1 MDKNLVGL
9 AAVAAVSVLALISF
23 AWFRYRERCE
33 RRASP
38 GQGCPDCGSLRY
50 RAAAGQEN
58 EIVASPR
65 RQCAECLRLYTVAPP
80 RWEGFV
86 AYAIAG
92 ILLAAMTFDWVAPP
106 EDWPMHF
113 SWKGRLTVLAFAG
126 AMIWIG
132 TRVIRGKA

>member
-1 MDKNLVGL
+1 MDENLLGL
-9 AAVAAVSVLALISF
+9 AAVAVVSIFALISF

-33 RRASP
+33 RRASTA
-38 GQGCPDCGSLRY
+38 QGCPDCGSLRY
-50 RAAAGQEN
+50 RVAAGQEN

-65 RQCAECLRLYTVAPP
+65 RQCVECLRLCSVPPP
-80 RWEGFV
+80 RWAGFV

-92 ILLAAMTFDWVAPP
+92 ILLAAMAFDWVASPK
-106 EDWPMHF
+106 DWPMHF
-113 SWKGRLTVLAFAG
+113 SWKGRLTVLAYSG